1 MTRMQPN
8 KSQQHSRR
16 RFIRN
21 LSMASAIL
29 LSGRIQLLSAAEV
42 QELRNKVRLRFVV
55 ASDAHFGQ
63 KGTNYE
69 ELLEKITRQINLFHK
84 TNSLDF
90 CVINGDIIHNDKS
103 MLPLAKKQLEVLN
116 MPWYVSRGNHDMVSE
131 QFWKETWGM
140 DLNFETV
147 IKDSAILIGDT
158 SNEMGTYL
166 PPNLI
171 WLKESL
177 EKHKHKKQVFLFL
190 HIPQA
195 KWTVNGI
202 DTPAFF
208 ELISQYPNVRAVFHG
223 HEHDQDGVKMHGS
236 LPFFFDAHIGGNW
249 GTDYKGFRVVELI
262 ADERLITY
270 MMNPV
275 EKLYEMAY

>member
-1 MTRMQPN
+1 MQE
-8 KSQQHSRR
+8 KITQLGSRR
-16 RFIRN
+16 TFIRN

-29 LSGRIQLLSAAEV
+29 LTGRIQFLSAAEV
-42 QELRNKVRLRFVV
+42 YGLRNKVRLRFVV

-63 KGTNYE
+63 PNTNFE
-69 ELLEKITRQINLFHK
+69 ELLNISTKQVNQFHK
-84 TNSLDF
+84 KNAIDF

-103 MLPLAKKQLEVLN
+103 MLPLAKKHLDSFT
-116 MPWYVSRGNHDMVSE
+116 MPWFVSRGNHDMVSA
-131 QFWKETWGM
+131 QFWEETWGM
-140 DLNFETV
+140 SLNFDTV

-158 SNEMGTYL
+158 SNEKGMYL
-166 PPNLI
+166 SPDLL

-208 ELISQYPNVRAVFHG
+208 ELISQYPNLKAVFHG
-223 HEHDQDGVKMHGS
+223 HEHDQDGVKMQGN
-236 LPFFFDAHIGGNW
+236 LPFFFDSHIGGNW
-249 GTDYKGFRVVELI
+249 GTDYKGFRVVELLE
-262 ADERLITY
+262 DERLITY

-275 EKLYEMAY
+275 EKLNEMTY